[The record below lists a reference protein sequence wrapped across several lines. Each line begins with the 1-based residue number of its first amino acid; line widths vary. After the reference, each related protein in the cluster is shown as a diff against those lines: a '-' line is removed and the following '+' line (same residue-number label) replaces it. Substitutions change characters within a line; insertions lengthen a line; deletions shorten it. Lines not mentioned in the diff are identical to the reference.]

1 MQQIV
6 RFIKNWTLPIS
17 MFAGVAGYF
26 VYSNL
31 PFLACTKPLANET
44 VGYIQPL
51 LIFSMLFLTFCKV
64 KPSDLHFRTW
74 YLWLS
79 LIQTVSFGALAMILH
94 FVPDTSWRLIIESAM
109 LCLICPTATAGAV
122 VTMKL
127 GGNAASLT
135 TYTIFINLV
144 VAIVIPLLV
153 PIAHPQDGITFLPAF
168 LLIIRKV
175 FPLLICPLLAA
186 WIVRYCLPKIHEKLL
201 SCKDLAFYLWA
212 VALAIA
218 IAVTCKAL
226 VHSHENFARIA
237 AMAATTL
244 ICCLLQFYIGRKI
257 GARYGERIE
266 GGQSIGQKNTVFII
280 WLGYTFMTPVTAI
293 SGGLYSIWHNTINS
307 YQLWQ
312 KRKSDQGK

>member
-1 MQQIV
+1 MQQVI
-6 RFIKNWTLPIS
+6 RFIKNWTLPIA
-17 MFAGVAGYF
+17 MLTGVAGYF
-26 VYSNL
+26 VYVNIPYLS
-31 PFLACTKPLANET
+31 FTKPFVNEA
-44 VGYIQPL
+44 VGYIQPA
-51 LIFSMLFLTFCKV
+51 LIFCMLFLTFCKV
-64 KPSDLHFRTW
+64 KPTDLHFRTW
-74 YLWLS
+74 YLWLG
-79 LIQTVSFGALAMILH
+79 LIQTLSFGALAMILH
-94 FVPDTSWRLIIESAM
+94 FAPDTPWRLIIESAM

-135 TYTIFINLV
+135 TYTIFINLA

-186 WIVRYCLPKIHEKLL
+186 WIVRYCLPKMHEKLL
-201 SCKDLAFYLWA
+201 ILKDLAFYLWA

-226 VHSHENFARIA
+226 VHSHESFARIA

-244 ICCLLQFYIGRKI
+244 ICCLLQFCIGRKI

-312 KRKSDQGK
+312 KRKSEQQN